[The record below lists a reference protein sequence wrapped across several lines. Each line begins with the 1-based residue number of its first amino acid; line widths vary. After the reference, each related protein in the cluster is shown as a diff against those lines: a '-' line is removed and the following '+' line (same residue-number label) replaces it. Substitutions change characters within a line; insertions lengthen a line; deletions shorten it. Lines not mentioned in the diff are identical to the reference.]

1 MRAVSAGLSDVL
13 DGGQFDCSLSLDAFY
28 GAERTL
34 TGLTVD
40 PSWELRWTKS
50 ADIPGSG
57 SVLVQVSSPDGSS
70 LTPREFTA
78 RLAPFGQEVAPL
90 LTVSAGR
97 FSETVMA
104 GRYRIVDVPKA
115 RDENLVHSVRT
126 ITVGSYVQLSLLD
139 QLEAVRAAGFNRPE
153 QPVHTG
159 DAWQELARLTGM
171 RIKRTSAVA
180 TVPASITYELSD
192 GGRMKA
198 VRELAAALGGTP
210 YVTPDG
216 ALTVLSD
223 GAAAVPV
230 RRFKLASTVLGLEYA
245 MSSDGVYNEVVGIF
259 EDENRDPIVVNP
271 AQITSG
277 PLSVYGP
284 LGRRTRFYSSPF
296 VKTREQALSALD
308 KILAQSSQQKSFRVP
323 VSTVLDPRVEVGDTV
338 QVEQDTQTYTG
349 VVHEVAWRADGT
361 MQLQVDVVRTID
373 EANLLG
379 V

>member
-1 MRAVSAGLSDVL
+1 MRAVSDDLAAVL
-13 DGGQFDCSLSLDAFY
+13 DAGTYDLSLSLDAFY

-104 GRYRIVDVPKA
+104 GRYRIVDVPSA
-115 RDENLVHSVRT
+115 RDENLAHSARI
-126 ITVGSYVQLSLLD
+126 ITVGSYVKLSLLD
-139 QLEAVRAAGFNRPE
+139 QLEAVRAAEFNRPE

-171 RIKRTSAVA
+171 RIKRTAATA

-198 VRELAAALGGTP
+198 VRQIAAALGGTP
-210 YVTPDG
+210 YVTSDG

-223 GAAAVPV
+223 EAASVPV
-230 RRFKLASTVLGLEYA
+230 RRFRLASTVLGLEYA
-245 MSSDGVYNEVVGIF
+245 MSSEGVYNEVVGIF
-259 EDENRDPIVVNP
+259 EDADRNPIVVPP
-271 AQITSG
+271 AQITAG
-277 PLSVYGP
+277 PLSVFGP
-284 LGRRTRFYSSPF
+284 LGRRTRFYASPF
-296 VKTREQALSALD
+296 VTTTEQATSALA
-308 KILAQSSQQKSFRVP
+308 KILEQSSQQKSFRVP
-323 VSTVLDPRVEVGDTV
+323 VSAVLDPRIEVGDTV
-338 QVEQDTQTYTG
+338 EVEQDTQTYSG

-361 MQLQVDVVRTID
+361 MTMQVDVTRTID